1 MSEHLSQPQAD
12 DDELDAFWELARRHL
27 EAGGVTAYTGETP
40 LERLRPPAWA
50 FGATPEQ
57 ADELLALVLSGTKT
71 ATAGAY
77 WDYEAEEEALPEVGT
92 LGIVLD
98 GAAHPRA
105 LVVTT
110 EVSVT
115 PFEEVDEMHAFLE
128 GEGDRTVRYW
138 REVHENFFRAYP
150 AHDRGFAPDMPVVLE
165 RFEVLYAGD

>member
-1 MSEHLSQPQAD
+1 MSEQSRVPHAD
-12 DDELDAFWELARRHL
+12 DTELDAFWELARRHI
-27 EAGGVTAYTGETP
+27 EAGGVSAYTGETP

-57 ADELLALVLSGTKT
+57 ADELLDLVLAGTKT

-77 WDYEAEEEALPEVGT
+77 WDYEAEGEPLPEVGT

-98 GAAHPRA
+98 SGAHPRA

-115 PFEEVDEMHAFLE
+115 PFAEVDEMHAFLE
-128 GEGDRTVRYW
+128 GEGDRTLRYW
-138 REVHENFFRAYP
+138 REVHEAFFRAY
-150 AHDRGFAPDMPVVLE
+150 AEHDRGFSSQMPVVLE
-165 RFEVLYAGD
+165 RFEVLYAAD